1 MEFARLPGHV
11 AIAPPLVSGRDEST
25 TTRCARNV
33 NPSGARTRPDVAVCA
48 LLFAP
53 RANKKKSEKKIDA
66 SSLDGTRCCFGTGLT
81 TDGSEPTMSVHLLIK
96 DLLCKTKTPLKEI
109 LMADP
114 YRIPSWAKLAI
125 EGVYLPR
132 KLSKV
137 CISELLS

>member
-53 RANKKKSEKKIDA
+53 RANKKKQSEKNRRFVLGWNKMLFWGIQ
-66 SSLDGTRCCFGTGLT
+66 
-81 TDGSEPTMSVHLLIK
+81 K
-96 DLLCKTKTPLKEI
+96 K
-109 LMADP
+109 
-114 YRIPSWAKLAI
+114 SWAPL
-125 EGVYLPR
+125 YN
-132 KLSKV
+132 V
-137 CISELLS
+137 CAPINKRSIM